1 MSSRV
6 LIIDDVQAECRVLC
20 DVLRTSCFEPDWALS
35 ASEALDMLAREPFD
49 VVVTDL
55 NMPGMN
61 GVDLCRHV
69 NESRPDLPVIVVTA
83 FGSIDS
89 AVEAMK
95 AGAYDFIT
103 KPFDMDAIALVVKR
117 AVEHHA
123 LKREVAAL
131 RTIVQPSQ
139 PYGRLLGTS
148 HAMRRVY
155 ELIERVID
163 SDAPILITG
172 ESGTGKELVA
182 REIHERSK
190 KRPGPFVAVNCAAI
204 PEALL
209 ESKLFGDVRGLA
221 AEANSAPDGVLSS
234 ANGGTLLLDEIGD
247 MPLSLQ
253 PRLLQVLQDRAFSA
267 SDGTRERAFD
277 ARVITASNRDLD
289 AAVEAGRL
297 REDLYYR
304 LNVIHIAL
312 PPLRTRGG
320 DILLLA
326 QAFLAEI
333 AIRAERPAQ
342 GFTGRA
348 AERLQ
353 TYDWPGNVREL
364 HNCIERA
371 ATLAR
376 SDLVDVD
383 SLPER
388 IRDYSSKHVLV
399 ASDDP
404 SELVSL
410 EEVERRYLMRVVDAC
425 RGNKSQA
432 ARILGIGR
440 KTLYRRL
447 MAMGVP
453 VSEDD

>member
-1 MSSRV
+1 MTPRV
-6 LIIDDVQAECRVLC
+6 LIIDDIEAECRVLS
-20 DVLRTSCFEPDWALS
+20 DALRGSGFEPHWLLS
-35 ASEALDMLAREPFD
+35 GSEALDLLAREPFD

-55 NMPGMN
+55 NMPHVN
-61 GVDLCRHV
+61 GVDLCRQV
-69 NESRPDLPVIVVTA
+69 TESRPHLPVIVVTA
-83 FGSIDS
+83 FGSIDT

-103 KPFDMDAIALVVKR
+103 KPFDMDAIAIAVKR

-131 RTIVQPSQ
+131 RNIVQPGQ

-148 HAMRRVY
+148 HAMRKIY
-155 ELIERVID
+155 ELIECVVD
-163 SDAPILITG
+163 SDAPVLLTG
-172 ESGTGKELVA
+172 ECGTGKELVA
-182 REIHERSK
+182 REIHARSSYVK
-190 KRPGPFVAVNCAAI
+190 GPFVAVNCATI
-204 PEALL
+204 PEHLF
-209 ESKLFGDVRGLA
+209 ERELFGSAHGNLSDTYSNRQSAFSLA
-221 AEANSAPDGVLSS
+221 L
-234 ANGGTLLLDEIGD
+234 GGTLLLQEISD
-247 MPLSLQ
+247 VPLSAQ
-253 PRLLQVLQDRAFSA
+253 PRLLRALQEQSVGNQNHSA
-267 SDGTRERAFD
+267 NLALNT
-277 ARVITASNRDLD
+277 RVITATNRDLD
-289 AAVEAGRL
+289 AAVESGRF

-304 LNVIHIAL
+304 INVIQLKL
-312 PPLRTRGG
+312 PPLRARGG

-326 QAFLAEI
+326 QSFLSEI
-333 AIRAERPAQ
+333 AIRTGKRTR
-342 GFTGRA
+342 GFTVRA

-364 HNCIERA
+364 RNCVERA
-371 ATLAR
+371 VALAR
-376 SDLVDVD
+376 GESIDVD

-410 EEVERRYLMRVVDAC
+410 EEVEHRYVVRVMDAC

-447 MAMGVP
+447 LAMGVP
-453 VSEDD
+453 VGDDE

>member
-1 MSSRV
+1 MNPRV
-6 LIIDDVQAECRVLC
+6 LIVDDVQAECRVLC
-20 DVLRTSCFEPDWALS
+20 DALRASSFEPLWALS
-35 ASEALDMLAREPFD
+35 GSEALDLLGREPFD
-49 VVVTDL
+49 VMVTDL

-61 GVDLCRHV
+61 GVELCRHV
-69 NESRPDLPVIVVTA
+69 SESRPDLPVIVVTA

-103 KPFDMDAIALVVKR
+103 KPFDVDAIALAINR

-131 RTIVQPSQ
+131 RTIVQPAQ

-155 ELIERVID
+155 DLIECVVD
-163 SDAPILITG
+163 SEAPVLITG
-172 ESGTGKELVA
+172 ENGTGKELVA
-182 REIHERSK
+182 RELHERSK
-190 KRPGPFVAVNCAAI
+190 RRSGPFVAVNCATL
-204 PEALL
+204 PETLL
-209 ESKLFGDVRGLA
+209 ESEFFGSVRVASG
-221 AEANSAPDGVLSS
+221 EAHPTRQGVLSS

-247 MPLSLQ
+247 MPLSRQ
-253 PRLLQVLQDRAFSA
+253 ARLLHALQERSLR
-267 SDGTRERAFD
+267 SLDGTRAQAFD
-277 ARVITASNRDLD
+277 VRVITATNRDLNV
-289 AAVEAGRL
+289 AVEAGRF

-304 LNVIHIAL
+304 INVIHIAL
-312 PPLRTRGG
+312 PPLRTRAG

-326 QAFLAEI
+326 QAFLSEI
-333 AIRAERPAQ
+333 AIRSGKPAR
-342 GFTGRA
+342 GFTARA

-353 TYDWPGNVREL
+353 AYDWPGNVREL
-364 HNCIERA
+364 RNCIERA
-371 ATLAR
+371 AALAR

-388 IRDYSSKHVLV
+388 IREYSSKHVLV

-410 EEVERRYLMRVVDAC
+410 EEVERRYLLRVVDAC
-425 RGNKSQA
+425 RGNKSHA

-447 MAMGVP
+447 LAMGVP

>member
-1 MSSRV
+1 MNPRV

-20 DVLRTSCFEPDWALS
+20 DALRASSFDPDWALGG
-35 ASEALDMLAREPFD
+35 SEALEMLTREPFD

-55 NMPGMN
+55 NMPRMN

-69 NESRPDLPVIVVTA
+69 CESRPDLPVIVVTA

-103 KPFDMDAIALVVKR
+103 KPFDMDAIALAVKR

-131 RTIVQPSQ
+131 RTIVRPSQ

-155 ELIERVID
+155 DLIECVVE
-163 SDAPILITG
+163 SEAPILITG
-172 ESGTGKELVA
+172 EIGTGKELVA
-182 REIHERSK
+182 REIHERSR
-190 KRPGPFVAVNCAAI
+190 KRAGPFIAVNCAAI
-204 PEALL
+204 PEVSL
-209 ESKLFGDVRGLA
+209 ESSLFGHVRGTPSDTHSSPPDVLH
-221 AEANSAPDGVLSS
+221 SAR
-234 ANGGTLLLDEIGD
+234 GGTLFLDEVGD
-247 MPLSLQ
+247 LPLSLQ
-253 PRLLQVLQDRAFSA
+253 PRLLQALQERSTQPL
-267 SDGTRERAFD
+267 DGTSDISFD
-277 ARVITASNRDLD
+277 ARVVTATNRDLD
-289 AAVEAGRL
+289 AAVETGRL

-304 LNVIHIAL
+304 LNVIQIAL
-312 PPLRTRGG
+312 PPLRARGG

-326 QAFLAEI
+326 QAFLSEI
-333 AIRAERPAQ
+333 AIRTGKPAR
-342 GFTGRA
+342 GFTVRA

-353 TYDWPGNVREL
+353 AYDWPGNVREL
-364 HNCIERA
+364 RNCIERA
-371 ATLAR
+371 AALAR

-388 IRDYSSKHVLV
+388 IRDYSSKHILV

-447 MAMGVP
+447 LAMGVP
-453 VSEDD
+453 VSDEA